1 MKRNLYLVATMI
13 IIVLFAVLVCATNVR
28 AGNENEYSFRGHV
41 EKLEEIDG
49 TKSALFYFNKTD
61 TFLIYSKKSGQ
72 WFEISR
78 KDAEN
83 SDVTV
88 SGNNEVEE

>member
-28 AGNENEYSFRGHV
+28 AGDENEYI

-49 TKSALFYFNKTD
+49 TKSTLFYFDTTD
-61 TFLIYSKKSGQ
+61 TFLIYSKKNGQ
-72 WFEISR
+72 WFEISE
-78 KDAEN
+78 KDAED
-83 SDVTV
+83 SMETE
-88 SGNNEVEE
+88 SGDDEVEEE